1 MTVDSFSKRWWQH
14 LRAEMGLFAAIA
26 TALAFMRFGESWL
39 GELSS
44 DLQGAFLFA
53 WIFGVMMW
61 GSFGVVRH
69 AEALAAKLGE
79 PYGTLILTL
88 SVITIEV
95 ALISAVMLTGSE
107 NPTLGRDMMFSVLM
121 IVLNGMVGLSLLLGG
136 FRHVEQSFNL
146 QGANA
151 FLAVLTPLAVLSLI
165 LPNFTQST
173 PDPSFTVPQSE
184 FLVVVTLGLYG
195 VFLAMQT
202 VRHREYFTAPERA
215 SWSGEEPPD
224 HEREGAAIH
233 SLPFHVAMLFGYMIP
248 IVLLSKKLAVIID
261 FGIAEVGAPAAFGGL
276 VVAVLVLAPELI
288 TALRAALANQLQRS
302 INISLGSALAT
313 IGLTVPA
320 VLVIGIVTK
329 NEVVLGLSPV
339 ETLMLCLTLFVSF
352 INLSGGRSNVMQ
364 GVIHLILFAAYIV
377 LLFD

>member
-1 MTVDSFSKRWWQH
+1 MTVDSSGEQLLKRF
-14 LRAEMGLFAAIA
+14 RAEMGLFAAIA

>member
-1 MTVDSFSKRWWQH
+1 
-14 LRAEMGLFAAIA
+14 
-26 TALAFMRFGESWL
+26 MRFGESWL

>member
-1 MTVDSFSKRWWQH
+1 VTVDSSGEQLLKRF
-14 LRAEMGLFAAIA
+14 RAEMGLFAAIA

>member
-1 MTVDSFSKRWWQH
+1 
-14 LRAEMGLFAAIA
+14 MGLFAAIA

-215 SWSGEEPPD
+215 SWSGEEHPD